1 VTSSSP
7 STQKTL
13 ASMVEFTGV
22 GLFTGEPSHIR
33 ILPSPTNTGLVFQ
46 RVDLPDKPL
55 IPALL
60 SFVSE
65 TPRCTCLANGTASV
79 RMVEHLLSALQGLGI
94 DNALIE
100 VSGAEIPASD
110 GSAIE
115 FVRLID
121 EAGIQELEVDK
132 KILRIEKPVVWSK
145 GQTHLVAL
153 PSDVFQV
160 SYTLHYPHSAFIG
173 SQYHS
178 VIITPETYRSD
189 IAKSRTF
196 SLYEEIA
203 PLIAKGLLK
212 GAGLDQG
219 VLIQGERVLNPEG
232 LRCPNELV
240 RHKILDLVGD
250 MALLGASVLGHVIA
264 ICSGHAA
271 NVAFSKK
278 LAQSNSMAA
287 ALTSCYSE
295 GLQ

>member
-1 VTSSSP
+1 VTP
-7 STQKTL
+7 SLQKTL
-13 ASMVEFTGV
+13 ASKVEFSGV
-22 GLFTGEPSHIR
+22 GLFTGDPSHIR
-33 ILPSPTNTGLVFQ
+33 ILPSPPNTGLVFQ
-46 RVDLPDKPL
+46 RVDLPGKPL

-65 TPRCTCLANGTASV
+65 TPRCTCLASGTASI
-79 RMVEHLLSALQGLGI
+79 RMVEHLLSALQGLGV

-115 FVRLID
+115 FVRIID
-121 EAGIQELEVDK
+121 SVGTVEQEEDK
-132 KILRIEKPVVWSK
+132 KILRVEQPVVWSQ

-160 SYTLHYPHSAFIG
+160 SYTLHYPHSEFIG
-173 SQYHS
+173 CQYHS
-178 VIITPETYRSD
+178 VVITPETYRSN
-189 IAKSRTF
+189 IAGCRTF

-203 PLIAKGLLK
+203 PLVAKGLLK

-232 LRCPNELV
+232 LRCPDELV

-250 MALLGASVLGHVIA
+250 MALLGVSVFGHVIA

-278 LAQSNSMAA
+278 LEQSQMVVV
-287 ALTSCYSE
+287 
-295 GLQ
+295 

>member
-1 VTSSSP
+1 MTSSL
-7 STQKTL
+7 QKTL
-13 ASMVEFTGV
+13 ASQVEFSGV
-22 GLFTGEPSHIR
+22 GLFTGGASHIR
-33 ILPSPTNTGLVFQ
+33 ILPSSANAGVVFQ
-46 RVDLPDKPL
+46 RVDLPGKPL

-65 TPRCTCLANGTASV
+65 TPRCTCLANGNASV

-100 VSGAEIPASD
+100 VSGEEIPASD
-110 GSAIE
+110 GSALE

-121 EAGIQELEVDK
+121 RAGVQEQEADK
-132 KILRIEKPVVWSK
+132 KILRIEQPVVWSQ

-160 SYTLHYPHSAFIG
+160 SYTLHYPHSQFIG

-178 VIITPETYRSD
+178 VVLTPETYRSN
-189 IAKSRTF
+189 IARCRTF

-232 LRCPNELV
+232 LRCPDELV

-250 MALLGASVLGHVIA
+250 MALLGVSVVGHVIA

-278 LAQSNSMAA
+278 LAQSHVIAA
-287 ALTSCYSE
+287 V
-295 GLQ
+295 